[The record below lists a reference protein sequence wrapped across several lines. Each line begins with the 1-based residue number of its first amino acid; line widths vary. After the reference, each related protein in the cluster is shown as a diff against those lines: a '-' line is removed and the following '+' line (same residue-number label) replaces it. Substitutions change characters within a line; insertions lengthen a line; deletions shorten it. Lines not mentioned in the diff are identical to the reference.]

1 MAADLERHRAELVA
15 AGAFTQADLDHF
27 RATALDP
34 ARGEPMPPSAV
45 QVATGFV
52 RTFVESGKYTHYKL
66 IIDGRI
72 LDVAD
77 SSLFKLIADGEPYR
91 VYFRTDRDRLDALEP
106 VLPAEVPDAV
116 AEAVIAAGLDPANPE
131 ARADERVVS
140 IVRDRLLVALGR
152 GLDFTPLDLAAN
164 RTGRL
169 TPREQGKLRT
179 TAAFGFGCATFSA
192 LIGAV
197 VAAKSPSVILEHE
210 DMFCVRDQDSYRAR
224 NGYAVHSVSPHP

>member
-1 MAADLERHRAELVA
+1 M
-15 AGAFTQADLDHF
+15 
-27 RATALDP
+27 
-34 ARGEPMPPSAV
+34 
-45 QVATGFV
+45 
-52 RTFVESGKYTHYKL
+52 
-66 IIDGRI
+66 
-72 LDVAD
+72 
-77 SSLFKLIADGEPYR
+77 
-91 VYFRTDRDRLDALEP
+91 YFRTDRDRLDALEP

-131 ARADERVVS
+131 ARTDERVVS
-140 IVRDRLLVALGR
+140 IVRERLLVALGR